1 MIRVR
6 AKDLKP
12 GDVLIT
18 GEIVLDRYKSK
29 MAPANKITLALQRKE
44 GEIRVVDWG
53 KWRSCPVS
61 RGQISTG

>member
-6 AKDLKP
+6 AKDLLP

-18 GEIVLDRYKSK
+18 GEIVLDKYQSK
-29 MAPANKITLALQRKE
+29 MAPVSKITLALQRRE

-53 KWRSCPVS
+53 KWRSCPIS
-61 RGQISTG
+61 RGSICSG